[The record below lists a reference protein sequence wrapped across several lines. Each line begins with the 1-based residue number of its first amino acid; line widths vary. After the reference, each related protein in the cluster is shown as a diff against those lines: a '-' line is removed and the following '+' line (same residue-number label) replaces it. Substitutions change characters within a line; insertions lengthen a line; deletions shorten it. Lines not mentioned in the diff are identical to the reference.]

1 MQSAFWQLCH
11 VCMHNWLSAN
21 GEDGDGDISNGND
34 WDSQDGNSD
43 NGDGDNREVMATIG
57 PEALIQVD

>member
-1 MQSAFWQLCH
+1 
-11 VCMHNWLSAN
+11 MHNWLSAN